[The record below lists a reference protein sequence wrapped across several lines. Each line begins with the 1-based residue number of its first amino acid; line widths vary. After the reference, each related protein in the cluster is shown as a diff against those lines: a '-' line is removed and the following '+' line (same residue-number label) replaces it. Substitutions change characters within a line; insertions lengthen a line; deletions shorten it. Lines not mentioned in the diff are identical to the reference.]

1 MPNYNTGQVSLSLGG
16 VPLSG
21 FGEDAMVS
29 IEWDSDITTDK
40 VGVDGEVTASK
51 TNDRRAT
58 ATITLME
65 SSPSNAVLTGFF
77 LARKAGGDAIGVVPF
92 FMEDGISGE
101 TVIGPEA
108 WVLKAPSVEK
118 GKEAGER
125 EWSIRIADAE
135 YAHTGGS

>member
-77 LARKAGGDAIGVVPF
+77 LARKA
-92 FMEDGISGE
+92 EDGISGE